1 MSVLGV
7 RNPESRL
14 ADQAEGA
21 LIYAVVKD
29 SMKFNDIIK
38 NSIVLLD
45 GALGTQLQ
53 KRGLEGGAIPER
65 LNIENPQLIY
75 EVCKEYV
82 DSGSDIVYTNTFGA
96 NRKKLKD
103 SQEVETLIK
112 AGVKIAR
119 KAAGDKLVALDIGP
133 SGALIE
139 PLGTM
144 TFDEAYELF
153 KEQVIAGK
161 DGADL
166 VVIETMSDLYELK
179 AALLAVKE
187 NCDLPVMASMTFDES
202 GRTFTGCSVEAFAI
216 TASAWADALGI
227 NCSLGPDALYPI
239 MQRLVD
245 NTDLPVFIKANA
257 GLPDSE
263 MNYSVSA
270 DEFANVYEKYIDL
283 GVGILGGCCGTTPQY
298 IAKLNELRKKKKIG
312 TRNRKYQTAVC
323 SSTKVV
329 YIDGVKVIGERINP
343 TGKKA
348 MKQALMDKDFD
359 YIANQ
364 TIEQVEAGAEIL
376 DVNAGLPQIDEK
388 QMLTDMVKYIQSIT
402 DAPLQ
407 IDCSRPEAIES
418 ALRYYNGKPIVNS
431 VNAEEK
437 SLTSILPIVAKYG
450 ASVVGLTID
459 ENGIPKTVEERVR
472 LAEKIIE
479 RAKSYG
485 IREED
490 VYIDCLTLTVSAE
503 PDQAMN
509 TLKAIEILKSKYNIK
524 TVLGVSNISF
534 GLPARQ
540 IINTTFLTMAMRSG
554 LDLPILNPNIPENMQ
569 AVDAFNVLTCK
580 DKNCMAYTTKYAD
593 YVGSQIIKKDSAKNE
608 SVSSDKDIFYCIEKG
623 LDRASVLTA
632 QLLKSHDA
640 LAVIDEY
647 LIPALNRVGDNYE
660 KGKIFLP
667 QLIASADCA
676 KACFDVVKKNLPIG
690 TDTEKGKI
698 VLATVKGDVHDIGK
712 NIVKTVLENY
722 GYKVIDLG
730 KNVPPMTV
738 VEAVKD
744 NNIKLCGLSALMTTT
759 VENMKETVKLLKEQC
774 PDCKVMV
781 GGAVL
786 TEEYAKQI
794 GADKYCKDAN
804 VSAKYAEEVF
814 GSLHLIRH

>member
-1 MSVLGV
+1 MKKA
-7 RNPESRL
+7 N
-14 ADQAEGA
+14 
-21 LIYAVVKD
+21 IFKD
-29 SMKFNDIIK
+29 
-38 NSIVLLD
+38 NSILLLD
-45 GALGTQLQ
+45 GAFGTQLQ
-53 KRGLEGGAIPER
+53 KRGLSVGAMPER
-65 LNIENPQLIY
+65 LNVENPDLVYSIS
-75 EVCKEYV
+75 KEYI
-82 DSGSDIVYTNTFGA
+82 DAGSDIIYTNTFGA
-96 NRKKLKD
+96 NRKKL
-103 SQEVETLIK
+103 SSSEEVATLIK
-112 AGVKIAR
+112 AGVSLAR
-119 KAAGDKLVALDIGP
+119 KAAGDRLVALDIAP

-139 PLGTM
+139 PLGSM

-161 DGADL
+161 DGADI
-166 VVIETMSDLYELK
+166 VVVETMSDLYELK
-179 AALLAVKE
+179 AALLAIKE
-187 NCDLPVMASMTFDES
+187 NCDLPIMASMTFDET

-216 TASAWADALGI
+216 TASAFADALGI

-239 MQRLVD
+239 MQRLVA

-257 GLPDSE
+257 GLPDSQ

-270 DEFANVYEKYIDL
+270 EDFAKSYEKYVDL
-283 GVGILGGCCGTTPQY
+283 GVGVLGGCCGTTPEY
-298 IAKLNELRKKKKIG
+298 ISQLNELRKNVKLGK
-312 TRNRKYQTAVC
+312 RNREYKTAVC

-348 MKQALMDKDFD
+348 MKQALIDRDFN
-359 YIANQ
+359 YIATQ
-364 TIEQVEAGAEIL
+364 TLEQVEAGADIL
-376 DVNAGLPQIDEK
+376 DVNAGLPQIDET
-388 QMLTDMVKYIQSIT
+388 QMLPEMVKYIQSLT

-407 IDCSRPEAIES
+407 IDCSKPEAIEK

-437 SLTSILPIVAKYG
+437 SLSTILPLVAKYG

-472 LAEKIIE
+472 LAEKIIA

-503 PDQAMN
+503 PAQAMN
-509 TLKAIEILKSKYNIK
+509 TLKAISILKSKYNIK

-540 IINTTFLTMAMRSG
+540 IVNTAFLTTAMYAG
-554 LDLPILNPNIPENMQ
+554 LDLPIINPNIPENMQ
-569 AVDAFNVLTCK
+569 AVDAFKVLTCE
-580 DKNCMAYTTKYAD
+580 DKNCLNYTTKYAD
-593 YVGSQIIKKDSAKNE
+593 YVGSQIIKKDVKTLDG
-608 SVSSDKDIFYCIEKG
+608 SSGEKDIFYCIEKG
-623 LDRASVLTA
+623 LDQARGLTA
-632 QLLKSHDA
+632 DLLKEKSP
-640 LAVIDEY
+640 LEVIDEY
-647 LIPALNRVGDNYE
+647 LIPALNKVGDNYE

-676 KACFDVVKKNLPIG
+676 KLCFEEVKKYIPSG
-690 TDTEKGKI
+690 EESDKGKI

-722 GYKVIDLG
+722 GFKVIDLG
-730 KNVPPMTV
+730 KNVPPMAV
-738 VEAVKD
+738 VEAVKKD
-744 NNIKLCGLSALMTTT
+744 NIKLCGLSALMTTT
-759 VENMKETVKLLKEQC
+759 VENMKETIALLKEHC
-774 PDCKVMV
+774 PECKVMV

-794 GADKYCKDAN
+794 GAHKYCKDAN
-804 VSAKYAEEVF
+804 VSARFASEVL
-814 GSLHLIRH
+814 SK

>member
-1 MSVLGV
+1 
-7 RNPESRL
+7 
-14 ADQAEGA
+14 
-21 LIYAVVKD
+21 
-29 SMKFNDIIK
+29 MKFKDIIK
-38 NSIVLLD
+38 NKIVLLD
-45 GALGTQLQ
+45 GAFGTQLQ

-65 LNIENPQLIY
+65 LNVENPELVYSI
-75 EVCKEYV
+75 CKEYV

-103 SQEVETLIK
+103 SKEVETLIK

-119 KAAGDKLVALDIGP
+119 QAAGDKLVALDIGP

-166 VVIETMSDLYELK
+166 IVIETMSDLYELK

-227 NCSLGPDALYPI
+227 NCSLGPAQLLPI

-270 DEFANVYEKYIDL
+270 EEFASIYEKYIDL
-283 GVGILGGCCGTTPQY
+283 GAGILGGCCGTTPEY
-298 IAKLNELRKKKKIG
+298 IAKLDELRKRKKIG
-312 TRNRKYQTAVC
+312 KRNRKYQTAVC

-348 MKQALMDKDFD
+348 MKQALMDRDFN

-364 TIEQVEAGAEIL
+364 TIEQVEAGAQIL

-388 QMLTDMVKYIQSIT
+388 QMLTEMVKYIQSLT

-407 IDCSRPEAIES
+407 IDCGKPEAIES

-437 SLTSILPIVAKYG
+437 SLNSVLPIVAKYG

-459 ENGIPKTVEERVR
+459 EKGIPKTVEERVR
-472 LAEKIIE
+472 LAEKIIK

-503 PDQAMN
+503 PDQAVN

-540 IINTTFLTMAMRSG
+540 IINTTFLTMAMHAG

-580 DKNCMAYTTKYAD
+580 DKNCMTYTAKYAD
-593 YVGSQIIKKDSAKNE
+593 YAGTQIIKKDTEKSEGA
-608 SVSSDKDIFYCIEKG
+608 SGDKDIFYCIEKG

-632 QLLKSHDA
+632 ELLKTHDA
-640 LAVIDEY
+640 LQVIDDY

-676 KACFDVVKKNLPIG
+676 KACFDAVKKNLPVG
-690 TDTEKGKI
+690 TNTEKGKI

-738 VEAVKD
+738 VDAVKE

-759 VENMKETVKLLKEQC
+759 VENMQETVKLLKEHC

-804 VSAKYAEEVF
+804 MSAKYAGEVF
-814 GSLHLIRH
+814 KK

>member
-1 MSVLGV
+1 M
-7 RNPESRL
+7 
-14 ADQAEGA
+14 DC
-21 LIYAVVKD
+21 
-29 SMKFNDIIK
+29 MKFNDLIK
-38 NSIVLLD
+38 NSIILLD

-65 LNIENPQLIY
+65 LNVENPQLIY
-75 EVCKEYV
+75 SVCKEYV

-96 NRKKLKD
+96 NLKKLKD

-119 KAAGDKLVALDIGP
+119 DAAGEKLVALDIGP

-153 KEQVIAGK
+153 KEQVLAGK
-161 DGADL
+161 DGVDL
-166 VVIETMSDLYELK
+166 IVIETMSDLYELK

-187 NCDLPVMASMTFDES
+187 NSDLPVIASMTFDES

-227 NCSLGPDALYPI
+227 NCSLGPEQLLPI

-270 DEFANVYEKYIDL
+270 EEFAKIYEKYIDM
-283 GVGILGGCCGTTPQY
+283 GVSILGGCCGTTPKY
-298 IAKLNELRKKKKIG
+298 IAKLDELRKTKKIG
-312 TRNRKYQTAVC
+312 KRNRKYNTAVC
-323 SSTKVV
+323 SATKVV

-348 MKQALMDKDFD
+348 MKQALIDRDFD

-388 QMLTDMVKYIQSIT
+388 QMLVDMVKYIQSIT

-407 IDCSRPEAIES
+407 IDCGKPDAIES

-459 ENGIPKTVEERVR
+459 ENGIPKTAEERIR
-472 LAEKIIE
+472 LAEKIID
-479 RAKSYG
+479 RAKSFG

-503 PDQAMN
+503 PDQAVN
-509 TLKAIEILKSKYNIK
+509 TLKAIETLKSKYNIK

-540 IINTTFLTMAMRSG
+540 IINTAFLTMAMRAG

-580 DKNCMAYTTKYAD
+580 DKNCMTYTAKYAD
-593 YVGSQIIKKDSAKNE
+593 YVGTQIVKKDTAK
-608 SVSSDKDIFYCIEKG
+608 SDGAGGEKDIFYCIEKG
-623 LDRASVLTA
+623 LDRASALTA
-632 QLLKSHDA
+632 ELLKTHDA
-640 LAVIDEY
+640 LQVIDDY

-676 KACFDVVKKNLPIG
+676 KDCFDVVKKNLPVG
-690 TDTEKGKI
+690 TNTEKGRI

-722 GYKVIDLG
+722 GYKVLDLG

-738 VEAVKD
+738 VEAVRD
-744 NNIKLCGLSALMTTT
+744 NDIKLCGLSALMTTT
-759 VENMKETVKLLKEQC
+759 VENMQETVRLLKEHC
-774 PDCKVMV
+774 PHCKVMV

-804 VSAKYAEEVF
+804 VSAKYASWVF
-814 GSLHLIRH
+814 GKTE

>member
-1 MSVLGV
+1 M
-7 RNPESRL
+7 EF
-14 ADQAEGA
+14 
-21 LIYAVVKD
+21 KD
-29 SMKFNDIIK
+29 KII
-38 NSIVLLD
+38 LLD
-45 GALGTQLQ
+45 GAFGTQLQ

-65 LNIENPQLIY
+65 LNVENPQLVYDI
-75 EVCKEYV
+75 CKEYV

-96 NRKKLKD
+96 NSKKLKD
-103 SQEVETLIK
+103 SKEVSELIK

-119 KAAGDKLVALDIGP
+119 QAAGESGKLVALDIGP

-161 DGADL
+161 DGADI

-227 NCSLGPDALYPI
+227 NCSLGPEQLLPI

-270 DEFANVYEKYIDL
+270 EEFASIYEKYIDM
-283 GVGILGGCCGTTPQY
+283 GVGILGGCCGTTPEY
-298 IAKLNELRKKKKIG
+298 IAKLDELRKSKKIG
-312 TRNRKYQTAVC
+312 KRDRKYRTAVC

-348 MKQALMDKDFD
+348 MKQALMDRDFD

-388 QMLTDMVKYIQSIT
+388 QMLTEMVKYIQSLT

-407 IDCSRPEAIES
+407 IDCGKPEAIES
-418 ALRYYNGKPIVNS
+418 ALRYYNGKAIVNS

-437 SLTSILPIVAKYG
+437 SLDSILPIVAKYG

-459 ENGIPKTVEERVR
+459 EKGIPKTVEERVR

-503 PDQAMN
+503 PDQALN
-509 TLKAIEILKSKYNIK
+509 TLKAIEILKSKYDIK

-540 IINTTFLTMAMRSG
+540 IINTAFLTMAMRAG

-580 DKNCMAYTTKYAD
+580 DKNCMAYTAKYAD
-593 YVGSQIIKKDSAKNE
+593 YAGTQIIKKDTANSQGA
-608 SVSSDKDIFYCIEKG
+608 SGDKDIFYCIEKG
-623 LDRASVLTA
+623 LDRASALTA
-632 QLLKSHDA
+632 ELLKTHDA
-640 LAVIDEY
+640 LGVIDDY

-676 KACFDVVKKNLPIG
+676 KACFDVVKKNLPAG
-690 TDTEKGKI
+690 TNTEKGKI

-722 GYKVIDLG
+722 GYRIIDLG
-730 KNVPPMTV
+730 KNVPPMV
-738 VEAVKD
+738 VVDAVRD
-744 NNIKLCGLSALMTTT
+744 NDIKLCGLSALMTTT
-759 VENMKETVKLLKEQC
+759 VENMQETVRLLKEHC
-774 PDCKVMV
+774 PYCKVMV

-804 VSAKYAEEVF
+804 VSARYAEEIF
-814 GSLHLIRH
+814 GK

>member
-1 MSVLGV
+1 
-7 RNPESRL
+7 
-14 ADQAEGA
+14 
-21 LIYAVVKD
+21 
-29 SMKFNDIIK
+29 MKFNDLIK

-65 LNIENPQLIY
+65 LNVENPQLIY
-75 EVCKEYV
+75 SVCKEYA
-82 DSGSDIVYTNTFGA
+82 DSGSDVISANTFGA
-96 NRKKLKD
+96 NRKKLGSKE
-103 SQEVETLIK
+103 EVDRLIK
-112 AGVKIAR
+112 AGIEIAR
-119 KAAGDKLVALDIGP
+119 KAAGDKLVALDLGP
-133 SGALIE
+133 TGALIE
-139 PLGTM
+139 PLGSM
-144 TFDEAYELF
+144 TFDEAYDIF

-166 VVIETMSDLYELK
+166 IIIETMSDLYELK

-187 NCDLPVMASMTFDES
+187 NCDLPVIASMTFDES

-227 NCSLGPDALYPI
+227 NCSLGPEQLLPI

-245 NTDLPVFIKANA
+245 NTDLPVIIQANA

-263 MNYSVSA
+263 MNYPVTA
-270 DEFANVYEKYIDL
+270 EEFASLYEKYIDM
-283 GVGILGGCCGTTPQY
+283 GVSILGGCCGTTPEY
-298 IAKLNELRKKKKIG
+298 IAKLDELRKSKKIG
-312 TRNRKYQTAVC
+312 KRNRKYNTAVC

-348 MKQALMDKDFD
+348 MKQALIDRDFD

-388 QMLTDMVKYIQSIT
+388 QMLTEMVKYIQSLT

-407 IDCSRPEAIES
+407 IDCGKPEAIES

-437 SLTSILPIVAKYG
+437 SLSTILPIVAKYG

-459 ENGIPKTVEERVR
+459 ENGIPKTVEERIR
-472 LAEKIIE
+472 LAEKIID
-479 RAKSYG
+479 RAKSFG

-503 PDQAMN
+503 PEQAVN

-540 IINTTFLTMAMRSG
+540 IINTAFLTMAMRAG

-580 DKNCMAYTTKYAD
+580 DKNCMAYTAKYAD
-593 YVGSQIIKKDSAKNE
+593 YVGTQIVKKDTAK
-608 SVSSDKDIFYCIEKG
+608 SDGAGGEKDIFYCIEKG
-623 LDRASVLTA
+623 LDRASALTA
-632 QLLKSHDA
+632 ELLKTHDA
-640 LAVIDEY
+640 LQVIDDY
-647 LIPALNRVGDNYE
+647 LIPALNKVGDNYE

-676 KACFDVVKKNLPIG
+676 KACFDVVKKNLPAG
-690 TDTEKGKI
+690 TNTEKGKI

-722 GYKVIDLG
+722 GYKVLDLG

-738 VEAVKD
+738 VEAVRD
-744 NNIKLCGLSALMTTT
+744 NDIKLCGLSALMTTT
-759 VENMKETVKLLKEQC
+759 VENMQETVRLLKEHC
-774 PDCKVMV
+774 PNCKVMV

-804 VSAKYAEEVF
+804 ASAKYASWVF
-814 GSLHLIRH
+814 SQAEQH

>member
-1 MSVLGV
+1 MT
-7 RNPESRL
+7 
-14 ADQAEGA
+14 
-21 LIYAVVKD
+21 
-29 SMKFNDIIK
+29 FNDLIK
-38 NSIVLLD
+38 DKIVLLD
-45 GALGTQLQ
+45 GAFGTQLQ

-65 LNIENPQLIY
+65 LNVENPQLVYSI
-75 EVCKEYV
+75 CKEYV

-103 SQEVETLIK
+103 SKEVETLIK
-112 AGVKIAR
+112 AGVKIA
-119 KAAGDKLVALDIGP
+119 KQAVGESGKLVALDIGP

-153 KEQVIAGK
+153 KEQVLAGK

-187 NCDLPVMASMTFDES
+187 NCRLPVMASMTFDES

-227 NCSLGPDALYPI
+227 NCSLGPEQLLPI
-239 MQRLVD
+239 MQRLVE

-270 DEFANVYEKYIDL
+270 EEFASIYEKYIDM

-298 IAKLNELRKKKKIG
+298 IAKLDELRKRKKIG
-312 TRNRKYQTAVC
+312 KRSRKYRTAVC
-323 SSTKVV
+323 SSTKAV

-348 MKQALMDKDFD
+348 MKQALMDRDFN

-364 TIEQVEAGAEIL
+364 TIEQVEAGADIL

-388 QMLTDMVKYIQSIT
+388 QMLTEMVKYIQSLT

-407 IDCSRPEAIES
+407 IDCGKPEAIES
-418 ALRYYNGKPIVNS
+418 ALRYYNGKAIVNS

-437 SLTSILPIVAKYG
+437 SLDSILPIVAKYG

-459 ENGIPKTVEERVR
+459 EKGIPKTVEERVR
-472 LAEKIIE
+472 LAQKIIE

-503 PDQAMN
+503 PDQALN
-509 TLKAIEILKSKYNIK
+509 TLEAIEILKSKYNIK

-540 IINTTFLTMAMRSG
+540 IINTTFLTMAMHSG

-569 AVDAFNVLTCK
+569 AVDAFNVLSCK
-580 DKNCMAYTTKYAD
+580 DKNCMTYTAKYAD
-593 YVGSQIIKKDSAKNE
+593 YAGTQIIKKDTAK
-608 SVSSDKDIFYCIEKG
+608 SQDASGDKDIFYCIEKG
-623 LDRASVLTA
+623 LDRANALTA
-632 QLLKSHDA
+632 DLLKTHDA
-640 LAVIDEY
+640 LQVIDDY

-676 KACFDVVKKNLPIG
+676 KACFDVVKKNLPVG
-690 TDTEKGKI
+690 TNTEKGKI

-722 GYKVIDLG
+722 GYKIIDLG

-738 VEAVKD
+738 IEAVKEND
-744 NNIKLCGLSALMTTT
+744 IKLCGLSALMTTT
-759 VENMKETVKLLKEQC
+759 VGNMKETVRLLKEHC
-774 PDCKVMV
+774 PYCKVMV

-804 VSAKYAEEVF
+804 VSARYAEEIF
-814 GSLHLIRH
+814 KK

>member
-1 MSVLGV
+1 MKK
-7 RNPESRL
+7 
-14 ADQAEGA
+14 AD
-21 LIYAVVKD
+21 LFKD
-29 SMKFNDIIK
+29 
-38 NSIVLLD
+38 NSILLLD
-45 GALGTQLQ
+45 GAFGTQLQ
-53 KRGLEGGAIPER
+53 KRGLTVGAMPER
-65 LNIENPQLIY
+65 LNVENPDLVYSIS
-75 EVCKEYV
+75 KEYI
-82 DSGSDIVYTNTFGA
+82 DAGSDIIYTNTFGA
-96 NRKKLKD
+96 NSKKLK
-103 SQEVETLIK
+103 SHEEVETLIK
-112 AGVKIAR
+112 EGVALAR

-139 PLGTM
+139 PLGSM

-153 KEQVIAGK
+153 KEQVIAGR

-166 VVIETMSDLYELK
+166 VVVETMSDLYELK
-179 AALLAVKE
+179 AALLAIKE
-187 NCDLPVMASMTFDES
+187 NCDLPIMASMTFDES

-216 TASAWADALGI
+216 TASAFADALGI
-227 NCSLGPDALYPI
+227 NCSLGPNQLYPI
-239 MQRLVD
+239 MQRLVA

-257 GLPDSE
+257 GLPDSQ

-270 DEFANVYEKYIDL
+270 EDFAKSYEKYVDL
-283 GVGILGGCCGTTPQY
+283 GVGILGGCCGTTPEY
-298 IAKLNELRKKKKIG
+298 ISWLKKLKDKKVAAKRQREYK
-312 TRNRKYQTAVC
+312 TAVC

-348 MKQALMDKDFD
+348 MKQALIDRDFN
-359 YIANQ
+359 YIATQ
-364 TIEQVEAGAEIL
+364 TLEQVEAGADIL
-376 DVNAGLPQIDEK
+376 DVNAGLPQIDET
-388 QMLTDMVKYIQSIT
+388 QMLPEMVKYIQSLT

-407 IDCSRPEAIES
+407 IDCSKPEAIEK

-437 SLTSILPIVAKYG
+437 SLSTILPLVAKYG

-459 ENGIPKTVEERVR
+459 ENGIPKTIEERVR

-540 IINTTFLTMAMRSG
+540 IVNTAFLTMAMYAG
-554 LDLPILNPNIPENMQ
+554 LDLPIINPNISENMQ
-569 AVDAFNVLTCK
+569 AVDAFKVLTCE
-580 DKNCMAYTTKYAD
+580 DKNCLNYTTKYAD
-593 YVGSQIIKKDSAKNE
+593 YVGSQIIKKDVKA
-608 SVSSDKDIFYCIEKG
+608 VDGSSGEKDIFYCIEKG
-623 LDRASVLTA
+623 LDQAKALTA
-632 QLLKSHDA
+632 NLLKEKSPIE
-640 LAVIDEY
+640 VIDEH
-647 LIPALNRVGDNYE
+647 LIPALNKVGDNYE

-676 KACFDVVKKNLPIG
+676 KLCFEEVKKYIPSGQDN
-690 TDTEKGKI
+690 DKGKI

-722 GYKVIDLG
+722 GFKVIDLG
-730 KNVPPMTV
+730 KNVPPMAV
-738 VEAVKD
+738 VEAVKKD
-744 NNIKLCGLSALMTTT
+744 DIKLCGLSALMTTT
-759 VENMKETVKLLKEQC
+759 VENMKETIALLKENC
-774 PDCKVMV
+774 PKCKVMV

-804 VSAKYAEEVF
+804 VSAKYANEVL
-814 GSLHLIRH
+814 SK

>member
-1 MSVLGV
+1 
-7 RNPESRL
+7 
-14 ADQAEGA
+14 
-21 LIYAVVKD
+21 
-29 SMKFNDIIK
+29 MKFNDIIK

-65 LNIENPQLIY
+65 LNVENPQLIY
-75 EVCKEYV
+75 SVCKEYV

-103 SQEVETLIK
+103 SREVETLIK

-119 KAAGDKLVALDIGP
+119 QAAGDKLVALDIGP

-139 PLGTM
+139 PLGSM

-153 KEQVIAGK
+153 KEQVLAGK

-166 VVIETMSDLYELK
+166 IVIETMSDLYELK

-187 NCDLPVMASMTFDES
+187 NCDLPVIASMTFDEG

-227 NCSLGPDALYPI
+227 NCSLGPDALLPI

-270 DEFANVYEKYIDL
+270 EEFASIYEKYIDM
-283 GVGILGGCCGTTPQY
+283 GVGILGGCCGTTPEY
-298 IAKLNELRKKKKIG
+298 IAKLDELRKFKKIG
-312 TRNRKYQTAVC
+312 KRSRKYNTAVC

-348 MKQALMDKDFD
+348 MKQALIDRNFD

-364 TIEQVEAGAEIL
+364 TMEQVEAGAEIL

-407 IDCSRPEAIES
+407 IDCGKPEAIES

-459 ENGIPKTVEERVR
+459 EKGIPKTVEERVR

-479 RAKSYG
+479 RAKHYG

-503 PDQAMN
+503 PEQALN

-540 IINTTFLTMAMRSG
+540 IVNTAFLTMAMHAG

-580 DKNCMAYTTKYAD
+580 DKNCMAYTAKYAD
-593 YVGSQIIKKDSAKNE
+593 YAGTQIIKKETAK
-608 SVSSDKDIFYCIEKG
+608 SDGEGGEKDIFYCIEKG
-623 LDRASVLTA
+623 LDRASALTTE
-632 QLLKSHDA
+632 LLKSHDA
-640 LAVIDEY
+640 LQVIDDY

-676 KACFDVVKKNLPIG
+676 KACFDVVKKYLPVG

-730 KNVPPMTV
+730 KNVAPMTV
-738 VEAVKD
+738 VDAVRD
-744 NNIKLCGLSALMTTT
+744 NDIKLCGLSALMTTT
-759 VENMKETVKLLKEQC
+759 VENMRETVRLVKEHC
-774 PDCKVMV
+774 PNCKVMV

-804 VSAKYAEEVF
+804 VSAKYAGWVF
-814 GSLHLIRH
+814 SQAEQH

>member
-1 MSVLGV
+1 M
-7 RNPESRL
+7 
-14 ADQAEGA
+14 
-21 LIYAVVKD
+21 
-29 SMKFNDIIK
+29 MKFNEQIN
-38 NSIVLLD
+38 NSIILLD
-45 GALGTQLQ
+45 GAMGTQFQ
-53 KRGLEGGAIPER
+53 KMGLKGGEIPEL
-65 LNIENPQLIY
+65 LNINNPDMVF
-75 EVCKEYV
+75 EVSKSYIK
-82 DSGSDIVYTNTFGA
+82 SGSDIISANTFGA
-96 NRKKLKD
+96 NRRKLKD
-103 SQEVETLIK
+103 ANEVSEVIK

-119 KAAGDKLVALDIGP
+119 AAAGNKAVALDIGP
-133 SGALIE
+133 TGALIE

-144 TFDEAYELF
+144 TFDEAYDIF
-153 KEQVIAGK
+153 KEQILAGK
-161 DGADL
+161 DGAD
-166 VVIETMSDLYELK
+166 VVLIETMSDLYELK

-227 NCSLGPDALYPI
+227 NCSLGPDQIYPI
-239 MQRLVD
+239 MERLAQH
-245 NTDLPVFIKANA
+245 THLPLFIQANA

-263 MNYSVSA
+263 MNYPVSA
-270 DEFANVYEKYIDL
+270 EEFAKSYEKYIDL
-283 GVGILGGCCGTTPQY
+283 GVNALGGCCGTTPEY
-298 IAKLNELRKKKKIG
+298 IAKLNDLRQRKNVAV
-312 TRNRKYQTAVC
+312 RNREYRTAVC

-348 MKQALMDKDFD
+348 MKQALIEKDFD

-364 TIEQVEAGAEIL
+364 TIEQVDAGAEIL
-376 DVNAGLPQIDEK
+376 DVNAGLPQIDET
-388 QMLTDMVKYIQSIT
+388 QMLTEMVKYIQSLT

-407 IDCSRPEAIES
+407 IDCGKPEAIER

-431 VNAEEK
+431 VNAEGK
-437 SLTSILPIVAKYG
+437 SLTAILPIVAKYG

-472 LAEKIIE
+472 LAEKIID

-503 PDQAMN
+503 PEQAMN
-509 TLKAIEILKSKYNIK
+509 TLEAIRILKSKYNIK

-540 IINTTFLTMAMRSG
+540 IVNTSFLTMAMHSG
-554 LDLPILNPNIPENMQ
+554 LDLPILNPNVAENMQ

-580 DKNCMAYTTKYAD
+580 DKNCMSYTAKYAD
-593 YVGSQIIKKDSAKNE
+593 YAGTQIIKKTAAQNDNSH
-608 SVSSDKDIFYCIEKG
+608 SDKDIFYCIEKG
-623 LDRASVLTA
+623 LDRASALTE
-632 QLLKSHDA
+632 QLLKNHDA
-640 LAVIDEY
+640 LQVIDDY

-676 KACFDVVKKNLPIG
+676 KACFEIVKKNMPVG
-690 TDTEKGKI
+690 ADTEKGKI

-730 KNVPPMTV
+730 KNVSPMAV
-738 VEAVKD
+738 VEAVKS
-744 NNIKLCGLSALMTTT
+744 NGIRLCGLSALMTTT
-759 VENMKETVKLLKEQC
+759 VENMRETVQLLKEHC
-774 PDCKVMV
+774 PNCKVMV

-786 TEEYAKQI
+786 TEEYARQI

-804 VSAKYAEEVF
+804 VSARFANLVF
-814 GSLHLIRH
+814 GQAL

>member
-1 MSVLGV
+1 
-7 RNPESRL
+7 
-14 ADQAEGA
+14 
-21 LIYAVVKD
+21 
-29 SMKFNDIIK
+29 MKFNDLIKDKII
-38 NSIVLLD
+38 LLD

-65 LNIENPQLIY
+65 LNIQNPWLIY
-75 EVCKEYV
+75 DVCKEYA

-103 SQEVETLIK
+103 SKEVESLIK

-119 KAAGDKLVALDIGP
+119 QAAGDKLVALDMGP

-161 DGADL
+161 DGVDL
-166 VVIETMSDLYELK
+166 IVIETMSDLYELK

-239 MQRLVD
+239 MQRLVE

-263 MNYSVSA
+263 MHYCVSA
-270 DEFANVYEKYIDL
+270 EEFAKTYEKYIDL
-283 GVGILGGCCGTTPQY
+283 GVGILGGCCGTTPEY
-298 IAKLNELRKKKKIG
+298 IAKLNELRKNKKIG
-312 TRNRKYQTAVC
+312 KRNRKYRTAVC
-323 SSTKVV
+323 SSTRVV
-329 YIDGVKVIGERINP
+329 YIDGVKAIGERINP

-407 IDCSRPEAIES
+407 IDCGKPEAIES

-459 ENGIPKTVEERVR
+459 EKGIPKTIEERVR

-503 PDQAMN
+503 PDQAVN
-509 TLKAIEILKSKYNIK
+509 TLKAIEILKSKHNIK
-524 TVLGVSNISF
+524 TALGVSNISF

-540 IINTTFLTMAMRSG
+540 IINTTFLTMAMHSG
-554 LDLPILNPNIPENMQ
+554 LDLPILNPNIPENIQ

-580 DKNCMAYTTKYAD
+580 DKNCMAYTAKYAD
-593 YVGSQIIKKDSAKNE
+593 YAGTQIIKKDNAKSE
-608 SVSSDKDIFYCIEKG
+608 SVSNDKDIFYCIEKG
-623 LDRASVLTA
+623 LDRASALTA
-632 QLLKSHDA
+632 QLLETHDA
-640 LAVIDEY
+640 LQVIDDY
-647 LIPALNRVGDNYE
+647 LIPALNRVGDSYE

-676 KACFDVVKKNLPIG
+676 KTCFDVVKKNLPVG
-690 TDTEKGKI
+690 TDTEKGRI

-722 GYKVIDLG
+722 GYKIIDLG
-730 KNVPPMTV
+730 KNVSPMTV
-738 VEAVKD
+738 VQAVKEND
-744 NNIKLCGLSALMTTT
+744 IKLCGLSALMTTT
-759 VENMKETVKLLKEQC
+759 VENMKETVRLLKELC
-774 PDCKVMV
+774 LDCKVMV

-804 VSAKYAEEVF
+804 QSARYAGEVF
-814 GSLHLIRH
+814 GK

>member
-1 MSVLGV
+1 
-7 RNPESRL
+7 
-14 ADQAEGA
+14 
-21 LIYAVVKD
+21 
-29 SMKFNDIIK
+29 MKFNDLIK
-38 NSIVLLD
+38 NSIILLD

-65 LNIENPQLIY
+65 LNVENPQLIY
-75 EVCKEYV
+75 SVCKEYV

-96 NRKKLKD
+96 NLKKLKD

-119 KAAGDKLVALDIGP
+119 DAAGEKLVALDIGP

-153 KEQVIAGK
+153 KEQVLAGK
-161 DGADL
+161 DGVDL
-166 VVIETMSDLYELK
+166 IVIETMSDLYELK

-187 NCDLPVMASMTFDES
+187 NCDLPVIASMTFDES

-227 NCSLGPDALYPI
+227 NCSLGPEQLLPI

-270 DEFANVYEKYIDL
+270 EEFAKIYEKYIDM
-283 GVGILGGCCGTTPQY
+283 GVSILGGCCGTTPEY
-298 IAKLNELRKKKKIG
+298 IAKLDELRKTKKIG
-312 TRNRKYQTAVC
+312 KRNRKYNTAVC
-323 SSTKVV
+323 SATKVV

-348 MKQALMDKDFD
+348 MKQALIDRDFD

-388 QMLTDMVKYIQSIT
+388 QMLVDMVKYIQSIT

-407 IDCSRPEAIES
+407 IDCGKPDAIES

-459 ENGIPKTVEERVR
+459 ENGIPKTAEERIR
-472 LAEKIIE
+472 LAEKIID
-479 RAKSYG
+479 RAKSFG

-503 PDQAMN
+503 PDQAVN
-509 TLKAIEILKSKYNIK
+509 TLKAIETLKSKYNIK

-540 IINTTFLTMAMRSG
+540 IINTAFLTMAMRAG

-580 DKNCMAYTTKYAD
+580 DKNCMTYTAKYAD
-593 YVGSQIIKKDSAKNE
+593 YVGTQIVKKDTAK
-608 SVSSDKDIFYCIEKG
+608 SDGASGEKDIFYCIEKG
-623 LDRASVLTA
+623 LDRASALTA
-632 QLLKSHDA
+632 ELLKTHDA
-640 LAVIDEY
+640 LQVIDDY

-676 KACFDVVKKNLPIG
+676 KDCFDVVKKNLPVG
-690 TDTEKGKI
+690 TNTEKGRI

-722 GYKVIDLG
+722 GYKVLDLG
-730 KNVPPMTV
+730 KNVPPMSV
-738 VEAVKD
+738 VEAVRD
-744 NNIKLCGLSALMTTT
+744 NDIKLCGLSALMTTT
-759 VENMKETVKLLKEQC
+759 VENMQETVRLLKEHC
-774 PDCKVMV
+774 PHCKVMV

-804 VSAKYAEEVF
+804 VSAKYASWVF
-814 GSLHLIRH
+814 GKTE